1 MTTHK
6 HYNAWWLA
14 AGLALLASP
23 ALADTGDLFQV
34 SGERANLR
42 SGPSD
47 QTTVRDQLLQG
58 EQIVELRRAG
68 NWVGVRVM
76 RSGEEGWIYADLVV
90 RVQQSQLVGGAPV
103 APEEAGFQA
112 LAPEFD
118 QLMARLD
125 LQLGYRMIARV
136 QQASDTELR
145 VTPTREFLISGGR
158 EAHIATTLA
167 IYQMWKNHQ
176 NGQPVV
182 VTLLDDRDNPY
193 IGIQDRP
200 SGPELIVPLS
210 NLASR

>member
-1 MTTHK
+1 MTAHR
-6 HYNAWWLA
+6 HYKAWWLA
-14 AGLALLASP
+14 AGLALLAGP

-47 QTTVRDQLLQG
+47 QTTVRNQLLQG
-58 EQIVELRRAG
+58 EQLVELRRAG

-76 RSGEEGWIYADLVV
+76 RTGEEGWIYADLVA
-90 RVQQSQLVGGAPV
+90 RVQQSQLTDGAPV
-103 APEEAGFQA
+103 GIEEAGFQA

-118 QLMARLD
+118 QLMGRLD
-125 LQLGYRMIARV
+125 QQLGYRMVATV
-136 QQASDTELR
+136 QVSEAELR
-145 VTPTREFLISGGR
+145 VTPTREFLIGGGR

-176 NGQPVV
+176 NGRPVA
-182 VTLLDDRDNPY
+182 VTLLDDRGNPY

-200 SGPELIVPLS
+200 SGPELIVPMS

>member
-1 MTTHK
+1 MTLIR
-6 HYNAWWLA
+6 HYKAWGLA

-23 ALADTGDLFQV
+23 VLADTGDLFQV

-47 QTTVRDQLLQG
+47 QTTVRNQLLQG
-58 EQIVELRRAG
+58 EQLVELRRAG

-76 RSGEEGWIYADLVV
+76 RTGEEGWIYSDLVV

-103 APEEAGFQA
+103 AVEEAGFQA

-118 QLMARLD
+118 QLMGRLD
-125 LQLGYRMIARV
+125 QQLGYRMVARV
-136 QQASDTELR
+136 QEVNDAELR
-145 VTPTREFLISGGR
+145 ITPTREFLIGGGR

-176 NGQPVV
+176 NGRPVV
-182 VTLLDDRDNPY
+182 VTLLDERGNPY
-193 IGIQDRP
+193 VGIQDRP
-200 SGPELIVPLS
+200 SGPELIVPLPD
-210 NLASR
+210 LASR